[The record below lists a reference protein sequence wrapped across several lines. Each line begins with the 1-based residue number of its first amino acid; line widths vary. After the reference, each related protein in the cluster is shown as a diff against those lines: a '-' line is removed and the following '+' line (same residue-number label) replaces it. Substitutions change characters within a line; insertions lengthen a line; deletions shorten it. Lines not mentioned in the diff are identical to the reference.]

1 MEISLPLSFRAVE
14 RERKR
19 EKRSREERKI
29 GWLVEK
35 GWVIGGWAH
44 RIKKKSDSQS
54 RNFFIF
60 FYILPTATES
70 ITQIILFKGT
80 I

>member
-1 MEISLPLSFRAVE
+1 MEISLPLSFCVVE

-44 RIKKKSDSQS
+44 RIEKKSDSQS
-54 RNFFIF
+54 RNFSFFFISC
-60 FYILPTATES
+60 PTCD
-70 ITQIILFKGT
+70 
-80 I
+80 